1 MRFADLDAVTLDAH
15 GTLVELRDPV
25 PALRRALAEHR
36 IEADDRAVA
45 RAFAAEIAYYRPR
58 GSRGRDEESL
68 RVLRE
73 ECVGV
78 FLTEVAAGIEPP
90 AFAEQYLA
98 ALVFEP
104 LPGVRDALRALRAR
118 GLALAVV
125 SNWDVSLGEE
135 LERLGLAA
143 LVDTVVTSAD
153 AAVEKPD
160 PAIFRLA
167 LERLGVEPAR
177 ALHVGDRGEDEAGA
191 ARAGLAFARTP
202 LPGAIAGLAA

>member
-15 GTLVELRDPV
+15 GTLVELLDPV
-25 PALRRALAEHR
+25 PALRRALADHGV
-36 IEADDRAVA
+36 EADDRAVA
-45 RAFAAEIAYYRPR
+45 RAFVAEVEYYRPR
-58 GSRGRDEESL
+58 GSRGRGEESL

-78 FLTEVAAGIEPP
+78 FLAEVGARVEPA

-104 LPGVRDALRALRAR
+104 LAGVADALRSLRAR

-125 SNWDVSLGEE
+125 SNWDVSLGGE
-135 LERLGLAA
+135 LERLGLAP

-153 AAVEKPD
+153 AGAEKPD
-160 PAIFRLA
+160 PAIFGIA
-167 LERLGVEPAR
+167 LQRLGGEPPPALPLRGPGEGERGAR
-177 ALHVGDRGEDEAGA
+177 SAGLGFAPTPLPHAL
-191 ARAGLAFARTP
+191 AGLAS
-202 LPGAIAGLAA
+202 

>member
-15 GTLVELRDPV
+15 GTLVELLDPV
-25 PALRRALAEHR
+25 PALRRALADHGV
-36 IEADDRAVA
+36 EADDRAVA
-45 RAFAAEIAYYRPR
+45 RAFVAEVEYYRPR
-58 GSRGRDEESL
+58 GSQGRDGESL

-78 FLTEVAAGIEPP
+78 FLAEVGAEVDPP

-104 LPGVRDALRALRAR
+104 LAGVLDALRGLRAR

-135 LERLGLAA
+135 LERLGLAP

-153 AAVEKPD
+153 AGEEKPD
-160 PAIFRLA
+160 PAIFRVA
-167 LERLGVEPAR
+167 LERLGVEPGR
-177 ALHVGDRGEDEAGA
+177 TLHIGDRGEDEAGA
-191 ARAGLAFARTP
+191 ARAGLHFAPTP
-202 LPGAIAGLAA
+202 LPDALAGLAA